1 MQPKHLAFIYC
12 FDARIWPEL
21 YSPTLCVFRERNK
34 ATGDITGSLRVCTAV
49 QSLEPPYEKYWINTA
64 GESGLHVQPFGF
76 LDLAEH
82 ATDIEFLTLLA
93 ASGSINFTIVI

>member
-1 MQPKHLAFIYC
+1 MQPTHISFLYC
-12 FDARIWPEL
+12 FDAKIWPEL
-21 YSPTLCVFRERNK
+21 YSPTVCVFRERDK
-34 ATGDITGSLRVCTAV
+34 ATNEITGSLRVCTAV

-82 ATDIEFLTLLA
+82 AVDLNFLTYLA
-93 ASGSINFTIVI
+93 TNKSISFTISI